1 MTDIVRALGWYWAA
15 VTPVTHR
22 PCASVSD
29 LMLTPMTH
37 QPCAS
42 TSDPMWVQ
50 THHNRYVQVD
60 RVGWDQ
66 EWTTNRT
73 EWFAPSDIIFDFQ
86 HMYISRR
93 GDNQLFSM
101 SFQSPSLV
109 SLRPWQS
116 EHQRHTLHPPHHHTL
131 TPTGYLTTLF
141 RTWYPSDIKCD
152 SSQVVLR
159 GGMRRCG
166 GRTASVSPP
175 VTTYFQARSTGLHA
189 SSRGRRAS
197 YDVSQDWFTDWGTCT
212 VPPTAGLYTWGTW
225 NIVWYRDV
233 SE

>member
-93 GDNQLFSM
+93 GDT
-101 SFQSPSLV
+101 V
-109 SLRPWQS
+109 
-116 EHQRHTLHPPHHHTL
+116 
-131 TPTGYLTTLF
+131 G
-141 RTWYPSDIKCD
+141 
-152 SSQVVLR
+152 
-159 GGMRRCG
+159 
-166 GRTASVSPP
+166 PP
-175 VTTYFQARSTGLHA
+175 VWKSIILHVFSKSELSILEAVAVRVPMMYVAPSTPSHA
-189 SSRGRRAS
+189 NS
-197 YDVSQDWFTDWGTCT
+197 YRVSNHAISHP
-212 VPPTAGLYTWGTW
+212 VPL
-225 NIVWYRDV
+225 RHV
-233 SE
+233 SDHAISHLVPLRHWAWH